1 MLKENKNINSLS
13 MLYEGTTPTIENFS
27 NFVKSPTGVMIYPEG
42 LSKEVSVSHNLSDD
56 DLAYVFSF
64 ILLRDYGI
72 ITIPP
77 VSMPGASATI
87 RFELSSSDA
96 INLDLK
102 DLIKKIEASFEK
114 LQDVVSNEEKCKE
127 IVFTF

>member
-1 MLKENKNINSLS
+1 
-13 MLYEGTTPTIENFS
+13 
-27 NFVKSPTGVMIYPEG
+27 MIYPEG
-42 LSKEVSVSHNLSDD
+42 LRDEITVSHNLSDD

-64 ILLRDYGI
+64 ILLKDYGI

>member
-1 MLKENKNINSLS
+1 
-13 MLYEGTTPTIENFS
+13 
-27 NFVKSPTGVMIYPEG
+27 
-42 LSKEVSVSHNLSDD
+42 
-56 DLAYVFSF
+56 
-64 ILLRDYGI
+64 
-72 ITIPP
+72 
-77 VSMPGASATI
+77 MPGASATI